1 MENKE
6 KNLILTSLPPEKI
19 ELLKKTICKGASDDQ
34 FNLFLHACNRC
45 GLDPFMKQIYAVL
58 RKNKDGSMQM
68 TIQTSIDGYRLIA
81 ERTGKYAPGREPH
94 YVYNENKEIV
104 SATSYLKK
112 QTADGTW
119 HEISASAYYEEY
131 VQKFKNYNTQKDE
144 PSNFWA
150 KMPHLMLAK
159 CAEALALR
167 KAFPA
172 ELSGVYTEDEM
183 SQADIVTI
191 ECISSEEVEF
201 ITNLLDQSPNKKET
215 LLKRCKGDL
224 SSILKKDY
232 ANVIKWL
239 TPVEQIEKQEV

>member
-34 FNLFLHACNRC
+34 FTLFLHACNRC
-45 GLDPFMKQIYAVL
+45 GLDPFMKQIHAVM
-58 RKNKDGSMQM
+58 RNSKDGQQM

-81 ERTGKYAPGREPH
+81 ERTGKYAPGKEPT
-94 YVYNENKEIV
+94 YVYQDNKLI
-104 SATSYLKK
+104 SATSYIKK

-119 HEISASAYYEEY
+119 HEISASAYFDEY
-131 VQKFKNYNTQKDE
+131 VQKYNDK

-201 ITNLLDQSPNKKET
+201 ITNLLDQSPNKKEP